1 MGIFDKI
8 SGKERRLRLINR
20 NETARLKRKQKESRQ
35 LMIFRHNQ
43 ERADLQKRFKQMH
56 ERQRQERFQLA
67 GRIFEF
73 RQIQVR
79 NRERKQSISRKFERA
94 SSSKSPEKSQG
105 SINIKEPTK
114 NGIESVPPEQEAEY
128 RNTSTWS

>member
-43 ERADLQKRFKQMH
+43 ERADLQKLFKQMH
-56 ERQRQERFQLA
+56 ERQRQERSPLA

-73 RQIQVR
+73 RQIQDR

-94 SSSKSPEKSQG
+94 SSYKSPEKSKG
-105 SINIKEPTK
+105 GRNIKEPTK
-114 NGIESVPPEQEAEY
+114 KWDRKRPTRTRSRIPKY
-128 RNTSTWS
+128 